1 MKKEYKFSPLPPED
15 GWKVFFIKELT
26 DLKLGCLY
34 LENKRVEAGQE
45 QIAFEPGEIEEIL
58 IYLCTT

>member
-15 GWKVFFIKELT
+15 GWKVFLIKELT

-34 LENKRVEAGQE
+34 LENERVEAGQE